1 MFRKLIFANEG
12 SPAADR
18 ALLYVE
24 HLARHGTSEVIV
36 LHAYEVPNRYATT
49 DAYDELRASFERAA
63 WAVVEDAMEELQ
75 NTQVSARGLVRQGSA
90 AQVILEVADEEG
102 ASLIVLGTRGPS
114 SAAEFLLGNV
124 STEVLRYARCPVM
137 AVP

>member
-1 MFRKLIFANEG
+1 MFRTILFANEG

-24 HLARHGTSEVIV
+24 HLAREEEAEVVVI
-36 LHAYEVPNRYATT
+36 HAYEVPNRYTTT
-49 DAYDELRASFERAA
+49 DVYEELHATFEKAA
-63 WAVVEDAMEELQ
+63 WAVVDDALTELEGAG
-75 NTQVSARGLVRQGSA
+75 VLARGVVREGNA
-90 AQVILEVADEEG
+90 ARVILKVAAEEN

-114 SAAEFLLGNV
+114 SATELLLGSV
-124 STEVLRYARCPVM
+124 STEVLRLARCPVL

>member
-1 MFRKLIFANEG
+1 MFRKILFANEG

-24 HLARHGTSEVIV
+24 HLARQEHAEVVV
-36 LHAYEVPNRYATT
+36 LHAFEVPQRYVTS
-49 DAYDELRASFERAA
+49 DAYDDLRQAYEKAA
-63 WAVVEDAMEELQ
+63 WAVIDDAVSELERSG
-75 NTQVSARGLVRQGSA
+75 VLSRGLAREMSA
-90 AQVILEVADEEG
+90 ARAILEVAGEEN

-114 SAAEFLLGNV
+114 SATELLLGSV
-124 STEVLRYARCPVM
+124 SSEVLRLARCPVL